1 MTIQR
6 LWTNWNGALGK
17 LIGQPAY
24 GFQTIGSRAISLAP
38 PARRNS
44 VAKVVTQPEELSDHL
59 KSEFAKI
66 REEEQ
71 NILDKLIML
80 D

>member
-6 LWTNWNGALGK
+6 LWTTWNEAVARLS
-17 LIGQPAY
+17 GQPSY
-24 GFQTIGSRAISLAP
+24 GYETIGSRAISLAP
-38 PARRNS
+38 PVRRMPSIS
-44 VAKVVTQPEELSDHL
+44 VAQPEELSDHL
-59 KSEFAKI
+59 KAEFAKI
-66 REEEQ
+66 REEER